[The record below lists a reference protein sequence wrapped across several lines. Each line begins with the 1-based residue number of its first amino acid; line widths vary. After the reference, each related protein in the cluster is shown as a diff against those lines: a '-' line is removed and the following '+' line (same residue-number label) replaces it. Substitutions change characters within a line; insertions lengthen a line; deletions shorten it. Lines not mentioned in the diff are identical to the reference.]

1 LHNGIVK
8 VWKQYDEWRTYI
20 PGENGG

>member
-1 LHNGIVK
+1 MLVK

-20 PGENGG
+20 PGENDG